1 MIIETVG
8 DSTKQFVFAAHRSP
22 ERKCP
27 TNRGD
32 EAPDSRLRRLRCD
45 AATFLRKEFG
55 LDAAR
60 VIPGHTSAAVTEIYA
75 ELDRKQA
82 AEIMGVVG

>member
-1 MIIETVG
+1 
-8 DSTKQFVFAAHRSP
+8 
-22 ERKCP
+22 
-27 TNRGD
+27 
-32 EAPDSRLRRLRCD
+32 
-45 AATFLRKEFG
+45 
-55 LDAAR
+55 